1 LELGGTPI
9 SKKYSEQEI
18 RQMVQVNGT
27 IYL

>member
-1 LELGGTPI
+1 LNLRGTPI

-18 RQMVQVNGT
+18 RDMVEVNGE

>member
-1 LELGGTPI
+1 LGLGGTPM

-18 RQMVQVNGT
+18 RQMVQVNGD